1 MTNPTRK
8 AVIMTTI
15 IVPTPIFQPLANLIK
30 AGSPFNSIMRT
41 DDHGNEFWSARD
53 LMELM
58 GYAAW
63 RNFETPLKRA
73 MKSAENQSKSLEIHF
88 AGSRKITQTKPQED
102 FNLSRFACYLVAMNG
117 DPNKAEVAAAQA
129 YFAIQTRIAETAPRT
144 SPTGPQ
150 EVLFTDDTH
159 GIRIGKP
166 VAELPALQRRKK
178 FDPREARNNKIATVA
193 REAKGAWVPLFIDKM
208 TPAQLNELKN
218 AIKYGARTAFTR
230 GEYKAEIR
238 NDTLY
243 IRHTAKEIQA

>member
-1 MTNPTRK
+1 
-8 AVIMTTI
+8 MTTI
-15 IVPTPIFQPLANLIK
+15 IVPTEAFGKI
-30 AGSPFNSIMRT
+30 SPFDGIKHADSS
-41 DDHGNEFWSARD
+41 GNEFWSAREV
-53 LMELM
+53 MTLM
-58 GYAAW
+58 GYSTW
-63 RNFETPLKRA
+63 QKFETPLNRA
-73 MKSAENQSKSLEIHF
+73 MVAAQNQRVNVETNFNRSVNLVNRTQGGGSKQ
-88 AGSRKITQTKPQED
+88 AN

-117 DPNKAEVAAAQA
+117 DPNKAAVAAAQA

-166 VAELPALQRRKK
+166 VAELPALTRRKK

-193 REAKGAWVPLFIDKM
+193 REAKGSWVPLFIDKM
-208 TPAQLNELKN
+208 TTAQLNELKN

-238 NDTLY
+238 DNTLY
-243 IRHTAKEIQA
+243 IRHAAKEITA

>member
-1 MTNPTRK
+1 MT
-8 AVIMTTI
+8 
-15 IVPTPIFQPLANLIK
+15 
-30 AGSPFNSIMRT
+30 
-41 DDHGNEFWSARD
+41 
-53 LMELM
+53 LM
-58 GYAAW
+58 GYSKWQA
-63 RNFETPLKRA
+63 FEVPLNRA
-73 MKSAENQSKSLEIHF
+73 MKSAENQNMNLIGNF
-88 AGSRKITQTKPQED
+88 TGSRNLVNRTQGGGSRQTN

-129 YFAIQTRIAETAPRT
+129 YFAIQTRIAETATLT
-144 SPTGPQ
+144 SPTGAQ

-208 TPAQLNELKN
+208 TPAQLIELKN

-230 GEYKAEIR
+230 GEYSAEIR

-243 IRHTAKEIQA
+243 IRHAAKEIQA

>member
-1 MTNPTRK
+1 
-8 AVIMTTI
+8 MTTT
-15 IVPTPIFQPLANLIK
+15 IVPTSAFSPLMDMILNPV
-30 AGSPFNSIMRT
+30 SPFDGIKRT
-41 DDHGNEFWSARD
+41 DSSGSEFWSAREV
-53 LMELM
+53 MNLM

-73 MKSAENQSKSLEIHF
+73 MQAATNQRLSVETNF
-88 AGSRKITQTKPQED
+88 AGSRKVGTVGKMSQED

-178 FDPREARNNKIATVA
+178 FDPREARNNKIAQVA